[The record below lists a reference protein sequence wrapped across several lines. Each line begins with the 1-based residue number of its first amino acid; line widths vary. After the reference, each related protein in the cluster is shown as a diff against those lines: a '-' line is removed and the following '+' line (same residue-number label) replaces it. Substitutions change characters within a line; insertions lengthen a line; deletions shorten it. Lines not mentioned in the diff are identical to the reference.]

1 MHFMK
6 IKFLILAGLFAIVSL
21 SACLKDTPYL
31 DVSNS
36 GPIIEFGLSPANG
49 DFGPFA
55 FAGDTLGG
63 PTMDYDTAVA
73 VVVASPQ
80 VLNSTVTTTVKVDTT
95 QISAYNSANG
105 TTFTV
110 LPANLYQLTTTA
122 TVSPG
127 YRVGR
132 VAVTILLSQF
142 PAHHTFALPLAIV
155 SASTSSGQNLLVSG
169 NSSSFMWLFNR

>member
-1 MHFMK
+1 MK
-6 IKFLILAGLFAIVSL
+6 IKFLIIPSLLAAVCL

-36 GPIIEFGLSPANG
+36 QPIIEFGLSPANG

-63 PTMDYDTAVA
+63 PSLDYDTAVA

-80 VLNSTVTTTVKVDTT
+80 VLNSTVTTTVKIDTSQITAYNAVDT
-95 QISAYNSANG
+95 IHWSM
-105 TTFTV
+105 
-110 LPANLYQLTTTA
+110 LPDSLYKLTTTA

-132 VAVTILLSQF
+132 VAVSLFVSKF
-142 PAHHTFALPLAIV
+142 PAHHAYALPLAIV
-155 SASTSSGQNLLVSG
+155 SASQTGGENLLVSG
-169 NSSSFMWLFNR
+169 NSSTFMWLFDR